1 LRTDAPGSATVTL
14 WLPGKT
20 VATAL
25 LTAGLGA

>member
-1 LRTDAPGSATVTL
+1 LRTGVLGSATVTL
-14 WLPGKT
+14 WFVGNT